1 MERRTGPRPQRV
13 LIVDDSAD
21 IRALWRL
28 WLTFWGFSVEEAR
41 NGLEAINKAEAHPP
55 DLILMD
61 LWMPVLGGAAA
72 TEHLK
77 RGAATA
83 HVPVLV
89 MSTQGEDPDTHA
101 VLAAGADAFMPKP
114 CDPDLLL
121 EHIRSAMKRLR
132 PA

>member
-41 NGLEAINKAEAHPP
+41 NGLEAVNKAEAHPP

-72 TEHLK
+72 TEQLK
-77 RGAATA
+77 RAPATA
-83 HVPVLV
+83 NVPVLV
-89 MSTQGEDPDTHA
+89 MSAQGEDPDTQA
-101 VLAAGADAFMPKP
+101 VLAAGADVFMPKP
-114 CDPDLLL
+114 CDPDVLL

-132 PA
+132 PV